1 MKNFIMNLFGF
12 IFKLTAAA
20 VIAII
25 IILNVGLV
33 KEHFDN
39 KALKENTKSINL
51 FNHSVSWS
59 ERVEPTENKIVDLF
73 DEIVEEVEYRIS

>member
-1 MKNFIMNLFGF
+1 MKNFVKNIFGF

-33 KEHFDN
+33 KEHLDN

-59 ERVEPTENKIVDLF
+59 ERVEPSENKIVDLF
-73 DEIVEEVEYRIS
+73 DELIEEVEYRLG